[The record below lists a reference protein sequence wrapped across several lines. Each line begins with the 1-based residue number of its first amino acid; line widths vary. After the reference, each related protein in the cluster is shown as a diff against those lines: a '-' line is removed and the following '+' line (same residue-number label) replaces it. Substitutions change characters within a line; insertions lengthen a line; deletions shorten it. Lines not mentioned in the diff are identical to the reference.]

1 MVFRTCK
8 GKAFCCY
15 LIEKTLNLWS
25 TSIVSCERLTGGGG
39 GGGSLSEFWRKREQ
53 DVCVCVHFFVTV
65 AIYII
70 IAQ

>member
-39 GGGSLSEFWRKREQ
+39 WGGVLYLSFGERESKM
-53 DVCVCVHFFVTV
+53 CVCVHFFVTV